1 MAAAS
6 RNLEILSPGCPYW
19 AASAVLSEAP
29 GFCPCG
35 SFGGLGWLRGGGN
48 PSPGCPYWAAS
59 AVLSETPGFCP
70 CGPFGGLGWLRGPC
84 SPFGGVF
91 WGRIATRASGVS
103 YPGHRRSPR
112 RMTPWIA
119 ASARS
124 GLSVSP
130 LVWGR
135 PFRRTPVPALLALPC
150 TCRDRRSPTVPA
162 ACVPLVASSLPSF
175 YDDFLF

>member
-1 MAAAS
+1 MAAVAPRVAAAS

-124 GLSVSP
+124 GLKVPPGMGRGPLGGLPYQHSSP
-130 LVWGR
+130 SRAHAVIVGLLLSR
-135 PFRRTPVPALLALPC
+135 PHAY
-150 TCRDRRSPTVPA
+150 
-162 ACVPLVASSLPSF
+162 PS
-175 YDDFLF
+175 